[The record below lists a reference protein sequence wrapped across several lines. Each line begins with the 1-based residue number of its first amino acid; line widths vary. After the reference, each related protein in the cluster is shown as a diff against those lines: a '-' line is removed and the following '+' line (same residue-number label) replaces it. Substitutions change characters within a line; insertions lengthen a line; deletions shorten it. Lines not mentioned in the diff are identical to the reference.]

1 MNNSKRA
8 IAEILKHEGGYVNH
22 PSDPG
27 GATNKGITIGTYRQ
41 FINPTGTIA
50 DLKKLTTDDAIIVY
64 KRQYWDAVLG
74 DLLPAGVDYAV
85 ADFAVNSGPSRSAK
99 YLQKVAGVS
108 QDGKIGPQTLEA
120 VEAMDAEAVIHMLC
134 DERLAFMKR
143 LRGGK
148 LWVKFGKGWSRRVA
162 DVRRL
167 SLEWAES
174 NAQSVPSAPETPLP
188 IDLPDHTEAA
198 PTGFLEALVAAILN
212 LTGAR
217 K

>member
-27 GATNKGITIGTYRQ
+27 GATNKGITIGTYRR
-41 FINPTGTIA
+41 FINPNGTIA

-85 ADFAVNSGPSRSAK
+85 ADFAVNSGPSRAAK

-108 QDGKIGPQTLEA
+108 QDGKIGSQTLSA
-120 VEAMDAEAVIHMLC
+120 VEAMDEEVVIHMLC

-167 SLEWAES
+167 SLEWVES
-174 NAQSVPSAPETPLP
+174 NAQPAPETPLP
-188 IDLPDHTEAA
+188 IDLPFEVSFEPDAPSGFAA
-198 PTGFLEALVAAILN
+198 LIAAILK
-212 LTGAR
+212 LFGVR

>member
-27 GATNKGITIGTYRQ
+27 GATNKGITIGTYRRV
-41 FINPTGTIA
+41 INPNGTIA

-85 ADFAVNSGPSRSAK
+85 ADFAVNSGPSRAAK

-108 QDGKIGPQTLEA
+108 QDGKIGSQTLSA
-120 VEAMDAEAVIHMLC
+120 VEAMDEEVVIHMLC

-167 SLEWAES
+167 SLEWVES
-174 NAQSVPSAPETPLP
+174 NAQPAPETPLP
-188 IDLPDHTEAA
+188 IDLPDHTEEA
-198 PTGFLEALVAAILN
+198 PAGFLETLVAAILK
-212 LTGAR
+212 LFGAR